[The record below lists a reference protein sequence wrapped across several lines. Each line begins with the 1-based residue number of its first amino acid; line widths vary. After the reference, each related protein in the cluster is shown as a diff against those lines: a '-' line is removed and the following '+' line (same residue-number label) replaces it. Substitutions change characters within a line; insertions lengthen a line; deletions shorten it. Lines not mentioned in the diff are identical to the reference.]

1 MLKSTIKDLFHRNM
15 YSPDCDLRDA
25 LLDAVGGGGDR
36 LPVQA
41 GLLREHRGQRAEVAR
56 HQGGLDLESIA
67 GLKQRFFVRNET
79 FSNPS
84 AFCTEPIKLVMVVL
98 SSFKV

>member
-1 MLKSTIKDLFHRNM
+1 MLKPTIKDLFHRNM
-15 YSPDCDLRDA
+15 YIPDCDLRDA

-36 LPVQA
+36 LAVQA

-67 GLKQRFFVRNET
+67 GFETKVFF
-79 FSNPS
+79 
-84 AFCTEPIKLVMVVL
+84 
-98 SSFKV
+98 

>member
-1 MLKSTIKDLFHRNM
+1 M
-15 YSPDCDLRDA
+15 YSPDYDLRDA

-67 GLKQRFFVRNET
+67 GFETNFFLRNET

-84 AFCTEPIKLVMVVL
+84 AFCTEPIKLVMVEL

>member
-1 MLKSTIKDLFHRNM
+1 MLKSTIKDLFHRNI
-15 YSPDCDLRDA
+15 YIPDCDLRDA

-36 LPVQA
+36 LAVQA

-67 GLKQRFFVRNET
+67 GFETKVFF
-79 FSNPS
+79 
-84 AFCTEPIKLVMVVL
+84 
-98 SSFKV
+98 

>member
-1 MLKSTIKDLFHRNM
+1 MLKPTIKDLFHRNM
-15 YSPDCDLRDA
+15 YIPDYDLRDA

-56 HQGGLDLESIA
+56 HQGGLDLDSIA
-67 GLKQRFFVRNET
+67 GFETKVFF
-79 FSNPS
+79 
-84 AFCTEPIKLVMVVL
+84 
-98 SSFKV
+98 